1 MPVCFEPAS
10 ASARGDHVIPAVAAS
25 LENIGNRDQCISP
38 PRIPLFANC
47 LPTAMPSRSHSR
59 SNIVR
64 HSGLQA
70 GQYKQS
76 GFSRLAS
83 LCIVE
88 HIHTYSQKLVF
99 LGPYLRLLGQ
109 NGTGHNTLRASCL

>member
-70 GQYKQS
+70 GQYKQRMDFQGS
-76 GFSRLAS
+76 LA
-83 LCIVE
+83 
-88 HIHTYSQKLVF
+88 F
-99 LGPYLRLLGQ
+99 
-109 NGTGHNTLRASCL
+109 A

>member
-1 MPVCFEPAS
+1 MHFPTA
-10 ASARGDHVIPAVAAS
+10 H
-25 LENIGNRDQCISP
+25 
-38 PRIPLFANC
+38 PLFTNC
-47 LPTAMPSRSHSR
+47 LPTTIPSRSHSR

-70 GQYKQS
+70 GQYKQRMDFQ
-76 GFSRLAS
+76 GLLAFAQLS
-83 LCIVE
+83 IFT
-88 HIHTYSQKLVF
+88 HIHKKLVF